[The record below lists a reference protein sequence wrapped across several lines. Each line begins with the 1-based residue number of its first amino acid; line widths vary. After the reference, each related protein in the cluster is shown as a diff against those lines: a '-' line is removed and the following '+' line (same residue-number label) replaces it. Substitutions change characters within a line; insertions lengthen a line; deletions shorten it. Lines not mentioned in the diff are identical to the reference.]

1 MKFKLFGLV
10 PFLCL
15 IMSCSLTAQVKPE
28 TQTPTQTTTQNK
40 TESSSAQNTMPQID
54 PNAPYAKDKHSPA
67 FSISSVEGK
76 ELTEKEH
83 RKICDMMNH
92 SYEENKK
99 YAYCL

>member
-76 ELTEKEH
+76 ELTEKDIPA
-83 RKICDMMNH
+83 K
-92 SYEENKK
+92 
-99 YAYCL
+99 

>member
-1 MKFKLFGLV
+1 M
-10 PFLCL
+10 P
-15 IMSCSLTAQVKPE
+15 LTS
-28 TQTPTQTTTQNK
+28 
-40 TESSSAQNTMPQID
+40 TEYSRRRKKIKQDN
-54 PNAPYAKDKHSPA
+54 
-67 FSISSVEGK
+67 SVELRHYYSTYINYLVKEK